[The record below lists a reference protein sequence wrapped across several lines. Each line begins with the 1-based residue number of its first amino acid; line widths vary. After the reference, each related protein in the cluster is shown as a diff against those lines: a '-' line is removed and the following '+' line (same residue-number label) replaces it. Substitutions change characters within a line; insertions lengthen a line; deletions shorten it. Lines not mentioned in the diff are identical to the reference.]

1 MNKLTE
7 QVLPTVR
14 KVILDFMR
22 GHEVSWAPDDYWWY
36 GLQDLWSPPDFMQQ
50 GEPVREN
57 ELYRALID
65 LEVPREWIVK
75 RGAYTYVELDN
86 ITFIFRTRHY
96 KDGREPLEV
105 APHLKGHKFRQC
117 GHSFIHPCGSAYDL
131 AQHMIDLD
139 RWIPEIKVAA
149 KQAYCDG
156 LQERKIRSIK
166 HQTAGVFL
174 RDYFQGDL
182 PKNVVHYSI
191 SDSKPGLMDIIR
203 LTIYEEGRPFWE
215 TQYFDIPFEAREMLE
230 KDVVKDFI
238 EDPRLRLGWME
249 MFVDEDTGDEVPV
262 IRCTPF
268 QPVMMED
275 GTDV

>member
-22 GHEVSWAPDDYWWY
+22 GYEVPWAPDDYWWY
-36 GLQDLWSPPDFMQQ
+36 GLQHVWSPPDFMQQ

-57 ELYRALID
+57 ELHRALID
-65 LEVPREWIVK
+65 LEVPRERIVK

-96 KDGREPLEV
+96 KGGRESLEV

-117 GHSFIHPCGSAYDL
+117 GHSFIHPRGSAYDL

-139 RWIPEIKVAA
+139 RWVPEIKVAA

-174 RDYFQGDL
+174 HDYFQGDL
-182 PKNVVHYSI
+182 PENVVHYSI

-215 TQYFDIPFEAREMLE
+215 TRYLDIPFEAREMLE
-230 KDVVKDFI
+230 KDIVKDFI
-238 EDPRLRLGWME
+238 EDPRIRLGCME
-249 MFVDEDTGDEVPV
+249 MYVDEDTGDEVPV

-268 QPVMMED
+268 EPVMMED

>member
-1 MNKLTE
+1 MNELTE

-14 KVILDFMR
+14 QVILDLMR
-22 GHEVSWAPDDYWWY
+22 DHEDISWAPDDYWWY
-36 GLQDLWSPPDFMQQ
+36 GLQFVWSPPDLTRHAEQ
-50 GEPVREN
+50 VREN
-57 ELYRALID
+57 ALYWALID

-75 RGAYTYVELDN
+75 RGAHTYVELDN

-96 KDGREPLEV
+96 KGGHESLEV

-117 GHSFIHPCGSAYDL
+117 NHSFIHPRGSVYDL
-131 AQHMIDLD
+131 AQRMIDLD
-139 RWIPEIKVAA
+139 RWVPEIKVAA

-174 RDYFQGDL
+174 HDYFQGDL
-182 PKNVVHYSI
+182 PNNVVHYSI

-215 TQYFDIPFEAREMLE
+215 TRYFDIPFEAREMLE
-230 KDVVKDFI
+230 KDAVKDFI
-238 EDPRLRLGWME
+238 EDLSLRLGCME
-249 MFVDEDTGDEVPV
+249 MYVDEDTGDEVPV
-262 IRCTPF
+262 IRYTPF
-268 QPVMMED
+268 
-275 GTDV
+275 